1 MNDGRN
7 GYTMTAFTS
16 NSTRTSKA
24 LAGATAF
31 GAATLLAIG
40 AAAPAMADD
49 SSSTDVRG
57 YAGDATATAELIER
71 ITSNLVVSDVLGGT
85 LDGGDVNGGD
95 ITGGDTSI
103 GDLGGDLVAP
113 IAPEVGDVDLGG
125 VGNGNAVGSGN
136 ELNAP
141 IGSGNSVEV
150 GDITGGISDVVDVN
164 DIVDDVTNSVDVDGI
179 VSDVT
184 GSLSNLLD

>member
-1 MNDGRN
+1 MN
-7 GYTMTAFTS
+7 AFTK

-24 LAGATAF
+24 AAGATAF
-31 GAATLLAIG
+31 GAAALLAIG
-40 AAAPAMADD
+40 ASAPAMADD
-49 SSSTDVRG
+49 STSTDVRG

-71 ITSNLVVSDVLGGT
+71 ITSNLVFGDLLGGSI
-85 LDGGDVNGGD
+85 DGGDVNGGD

-125 VGNGNAVGSGN
+125 IGNGNAVGSGN
-136 ELNAP
+136 EVNAP

-164 DIVDDVTNSVDVDGI
+164 DIVGDVTNSVDVDGLVGDI
-179 VSDVT
+179 T
-184 GSLSNLLD
+184 GSLSSILD